1 MIRLLTIYLFSVI
14 SLLSSAG
21 EPIVIRDIRSM
32 GGTESPK
39 FTMDSIVLT
48 DVYARIYGKLS
59 GHPHTSCRI
68 DEIELKGCS
77 TESTVSN
84 DIDGID
90 YRRWFQWEDDGTIP
104 LEIDFPPSVILS
116 DTFIIEAKTPRG
128 MVQWK
133 FSHGTD

>member
-1 MIRLLTIYLFSVI
+1 MFSVI
-14 SLLSSAG
+14 PLLGSAG
-21 EPIVIRDIRSM
+21 EPTVVRYIRFV

-39 FTMDSIVLT
+39 LTMDSIVLT
-48 DVYARIYGKLS
+48 DEYTRLFGKLS
-59 GHPHTSCRI
+59 GLPHTSCRI

-77 TESTVSN
+77 TESAVSN

-116 DTFIIEAKTPRG
+116 DTFMIEAKTPRG

-133 FSHGTD
+133 YSHTTD